1 MCSSQRFKANNIE
14 HPSKYW
20 CFNVLFLLFLGIYGC
35 TDQKTPT
42 LPGTTTAT
50 TTFNFTVNRD
60 QILKNG
66 VPFDVKG
73 VVYVPFS
80 PGYLPWV
87 IEREQT
93 LDLVMNERITE
104 DIRQIRAMGANTI
117 RLWGAPKKC
126 YEVIKQQ
133 GGIHF
138 IQTIWIN
145 GEQNDFQESGFK
157 DQTKTY
163 IREVVD
169 RIYSVFTDKNPPLIA
184 YLVGNELSKDAI
196 VRTNLAHP
204 AINSYQGTYIQT
216 SNTINATEA
225 FLAEMADYLK
235 QYEIERYGRRSLVSY
250 ANDIRTA
257 DELDVPFLDF
267 RSHNVYAY
275 AVPYYRPSTRPGST
289 SGTLLQGWVEE
300 LKQRYPNK
308 PLLLTETGLSVSPN
322 ATHVGPPNYGYGGNT
337 TTEQA
342 TGIISHL
349 EDIKTANMKIA
360 GAIIHEYLDAW
371 WKFGLDD
378 SFTQDPSDVE
388 EWFGLVKMARVGGN
402 YITEPRQIFYALSTY
417 WR

>member
-1 MCSSQRFKANNIE
+1 MYSSQSFKANNID
-14 HPSKYW
+14 HRSKYW

-42 LPGTTTAT
+42 LPGTNTAT

-87 IEREQT
+87 IEREET
-93 LDLVMNERITE
+93 LDFVMNERITE

-169 RIYSVFTDKNPPLIA
+169 RIYSVFTDKNPPLVA

-204 AINSYQGTYIQT
+204 AINAYQGTYIQT
-216 SNTINATEA
+216 SGTVNATEA

-275 AVPYYRPSTRPGST
+275 AVPYYRPGTRPGST
-289 SGTLLQGWVEE
+289 SGTMLQGWVEE
-300 LKQRYPNK
+300 LKQRHPDK

-337 TTEQA
+337 TTDQA

-349 EDIKTANMKIA
+349 EDIKTANKKIA
-360 GAIIHEYLDAW
+360 GACIHEYLDAW

-388 EWFGLVKMARVGGN
+388 EWFGLVKMVRVGGN
-402 YITEPRQIFYALSTY
+402 YMTEPRQIFYALSTY